1 MSSTPRQIIEIK
13 IEWTDA
19 GQSQPILVSNYRN
32 VGLTAVGTGSISVL
46 GSKSKPSGGSNG
58 SEEIDFTSPSTIDNA
73 YAQVAIYDE
82 TVTTNNW
89 VTAITV
95 AGSTKLAEVDIN
107 ELSWICLT
115 RTADTVDA
123 TVIVSDNQ

>member
-13 IEWTDA
+13 VEWTDNK
-19 GQSQPILVSNYRN
+19 SQPILVSDFRN
-32 VGLTAVGTGSISVL
+32 VGLTVVGTGSISVL
-46 GSKSKPSGGSNG
+46 ASKSAPTGGTSGSK
-58 SEEIDFTSPSTIDNA
+58 EIDFTSPSTIDNS

-115 RTADTVDA
+115 RTVDTVDA
-123 TVIVSDNQ
+123 TVTVSDNQ